1 MFSHKN
7 FTLNLYRFSSRR
19 GGVVASKAP
28 KINFQRLVAFLFI

>member
-19 GGVVASKAP
+19 GGVVASKGL
-28 KINFQRLVAFLFI
+28 KINFQWLVAFMLI